1 MSQLDAPVSV
11 SVPSSDLI
19 NYRFDQAD
27 KRFAEMGEKLDTLLL
42 QNTHFLTDAQVKVLV
57 SDTIK
62 PFQDRLDSYRWYIR
76 ASFSATVIAVM
87 STVVVILTNR
97 G

>member
-1 MSQLDAPVSV
+1 MSNLDAPVSV

-27 KRFAEMGEKLDTLLL
+27 KRFAEMGEKLDTLLM
-42 QNTHFLTDAQVKVLV
+42 QNAHFLNDQQVKSLV
-57 SDTIK
+57 AETMK

-76 ASFSATVIAVM
+76 AAFSAAVISFL
-87 STVVVILTNR
+87 STLGIILIHR
-97 G
+97 

>member
-27 KRFAEMGEKLDTLLL
+27 KRFAEMGDKLDALLL
-42 QNTHFLTDAQVKVLV
+42 QNTHFLTDDQVRRLV
-57 SDTIK
+57 GDSLK
-62 PFQDRLDSYRWYIR
+62 PVQDRLDSYRWYVR
-76 ASFSATVIAVM
+76 ASFSAAVISFLSVIAL
-87 STVVVILTNR
+87 ILYHR
-97 G
+97 